1 MECVDS
7 LLCTLYVGV
16 FLNHWECD
24 GCGMKLYE
32 GRQNAYKI
40 LDRKPGRKGPLD
52 RTTAKYILEKCGLVV
67 WSEFRWLWMWWQ
79 SLSNRIISIKAAIC
93 RPDTAAS

>member
-1 MECVDS
+1 
-7 LLCTLYVGV
+7 
-16 FLNHWECD
+16 
-24 GCGMKLYE
+24 MKLYE

-67 WSEFRWLWMWWQ
+67 
-79 SLSNRIISIKAAIC
+79 
-93 RPDTAAS
+93 